1 MFRIWKILLFLKM
14 ENLIKHDSVLPHSNS
29 LDKRVQQSFLIAE
42 LIYAILVSKIV
53 NQAVLQES
61 EDRIQMILKI
71 TIK

>member
-1 MFRIWKILLFLKM
+1 M

-42 LIYAILVSKIV
+42 LIYAILVSRTAS
-53 NQAVLQES
+53 QAVLQES

>member
-1 MFRIWKILLFLKM
+1 M

-42 LIYAILVSKIV
+42 LIYAILVSKIA

-61 EDRIQMILKI
+61 EDLNQMILQAMI
-71 TIK
+71 W